1 MEINN
6 RNKNTIQAFQDYLRI
21 ERNMSLHTIDSY
33 TYDLNQCEQF
43 LINELHT
50 DFETVKFKDLRYWVV
65 YLSKQQYSATS
76 INRKIASVKSLFKFL
91 IQIEYIETNP
101 TSALKSLKTP
111 KHLPDFYSNDELET
125 LFKNESMFEGTDEG
139 LRDQLL
145 IIMLFSTGIRQS
157 ELINMRWGDI
167 DFSRKQI
174 KILGKRQKERFVYLT
189 EELCKLLEVYKQGVF
204 GENSTH
210 ESLVFLTNKYNKLYP
225 KFVYRKVNYYL
236 SFISNGRKKSPHVL
250 RHSFATELMNN
261 DVEINSIKE
270 VLGHSNLSSTEIY
283 THNSKDRMIKE
294 YKSYHPRGG
303 NKTK

>member
-1 MEINN
+1 MEIKN

-21 ERNMSLHTIDSY
+21 ERNMSLHTIESY

-43 LINELHT
+43 LINELQT

-65 YLSKQQYSATS
+65 YLSKQHYSATS

-101 TSALKSLKTP
+101 TSALKALKTP

-125 LFKNESMFEGTDEG
+125 LFKNESMFEATDEG

-145 IIMLFSTGIRQS
+145 MIMLFSTGIRQS

-303 NKTK
+303 NKKK